1 MDLKKAALAATQGAA
16 QGAEKDQQQEQSA
29 ENPPLPQRR
38 ADFRGAIRWKVVDV
52 LGPDGTLDQVVVRS
66 YHASEKKWRNRQRN
80 EKKKRRCYLM
90 SIGKWDFELE
100 RKKKEAKRATQELD
114 TSSSES
120 EGPCRNAGSSQG
132 PCRNAGPSHGGEDP
146 CDAERPSHVD
156 YVVPTAKAKQT
167 PTVQQMPTA
176 KAKQMVKAN
185 AMPPVGVQQ
194 MPPATTSKA
203 TAMPPVGL
211 ALAKPSPR
219 TPPGHQPPPPPGRPQ
234 PPRKPPGPPRPP
246 RTPPP
251 LPIEPSPQKRP
262 SRKFTFMPR
271 KGCPSI
277 ALPKLRST
285 GVGRRSPAAGRKAPI
300 GARCRRRE

>member
-176 KAKQMVKAN
+176 KAK
-185 AMPPVGVQQ
+185 
-194 MPPATTSKA
+194 
-203 TAMPPVGL
+203 
-211 ALAKPSPR
+211 
-219 TPPGHQPPPPPGRPQ
+219 
-234 PPRKPPGPPRPP
+234 
-246 RTPPP
+246 
-251 LPIEPSPQKRP
+251 
-262 SRKFTFMPR
+262 
-271 KGCPSI
+271 
-277 ALPKLRST
+277 
-285 GVGRRSPAAGRKAPI
+285 
-300 GARCRRRE
+300 